1 MEWGVWIYEKNL
13 FICFIIIFYVYC
25 SYCCQS
31 KNNNEYSDVNI
42 SKVSVSK
49 SSGFGKVN
57 SDFFAVYED
66 KETLDIFNNA
76 ISNAVKRAGI
86 VDIVES
92 EFDLEVIYTDGNK
105 QGYHLWVGGK
115 GQKSTLMNVY
125 DTNTVYSISEE
136 ITNQLVDLV
145 K

>member
-1 MEWGVWIYEKNL
+1 M
-13 FICFIIIFYVYC
+13 
-25 SYCCQS
+25 
-31 KNNNEYSDVNI
+31 
-42 SKVSVSK
+42 
-49 SSGFGKVN
+49 
-57 SDFFAVYED
+57 
-66 KETLDIFNNA
+66 
-76 ISNAVKRAGI
+76 
-86 VDIVES
+86 DIVES

>member
-1 MEWGVWIYEKNL
+1 MKKISL
-13 FICFIIIFYVYC
+13 FVLLLSFMSIVLIG
-25 SYCCQS
+25 CQS

>member
-1 MEWGVWIYEKNL
+1 MSVVLIG
-13 FICFIIIFYVYC
+13 
-25 SYCCQS
+25 CQS
-31 KNNNEYSDVNI
+31 KDSNEYSDVNI

-86 VDIVES
+86 VDIVEP

-115 GQKSTLMNVY
+115 GQKSTLMNVN